1 MTIRSGKLSRLAR
14 SMTLAMLRVF
24 IAAGCIFIL
33 FELIVHLHPPA
44 LSWGIVLLGR
54 SPACSARNAIAGVEQ
69 RYLLASATDR
79 IDDDLALVD
88 RDQDEDLEVWG
99 GADGRYWI
107 PSGNGKVLPQLIAQQ
122 VIDLYGDEEF
132 GVRKGDVVLDCGA
145 HVGLFVQKALDRGAR
160 LVVAIEPAPINLM
173 CLRRNFQNEIDEG
186 RVIVYPKGVWD
197 KEDVLPFYESPA
209 NSAADSFVMEAEG
222 DVVKHELPLTTIDQ
236 IKAELNLDRVDFV
249 KMDIKGATERALR
262 GAART
267 LSTDQPRLAISTE
280 EWADQPQ
287 SILALIHELQPAYQ
301 SKCGACGV
309 NPSWEVEP
317 LVVFA
322 W

>member
-1 MTIRSGKLSRLAR
+1 
-14 SMTLAMLRVF
+14 MTLAMLRVF

-54 SPACSARNAIAGVEQ
+54 SPACSARNAIAGAEQ

-107 PSGNGKVLPQLIAQQ
+107 PSGNGKVLLQLIAQQ

-132 GVRKGDVVLDCGA
+132 GVRKGDVVLDCGT
-145 HVGLFVQKALDRGAR
+145 HVGVFVKKALDRGAR

-186 RVIVYPKGVWD
+186 RVIVYPKGFGT
-197 KEDVLPFYESPA
+197 KRTFSRSTSRQPIRLPTAS
-209 NSAADSFVMEAEG
+209 
-222 DVVKHELPLTTIDQ
+222 
-236 IKAELNLDRVDFV
+236 
-249 KMDIKGATERALR
+249 
-262 GAART
+262 
-267 LSTDQPRLAISTE
+267 
-280 EWADQPQ
+280 
-287 SILALIHELQPAYQ
+287 
-301 SKCGACGV
+301 
-309 NPSWEVEP
+309 
-317 LVVFA
+317 
-322 W
+322 